1 VKGLCNNDDGFV
13 GDEDANARSK
23 NDKRE
28 NLYCPTPGFEWL
40 CLVANESSM
49 L

>member
-28 NLYCPTPGFEWL
+28 NCIVRH
-40 CLVANESSM
+40 LVLSGCV
-49 L
+49 